1 MDLNTVSMFIKVVE
15 QGSLTAAAKYLNMP
29 KSTLSRRLGELEDAL
44 GVRLLERTTRRLN
57 LTDAGRIYYQRTNP
71 LIQQLACTEAAISHY
86 QDEPQG
92 HLKIHTPIEFG
103 TALLAPVIA
112 QFQRLYPK
120 ITMQVLL
127 SAEWPDL
134 ISQGIDVSFRVGEQ
148 KDSANIARLI
158 GAPKRVLVASPD
170 YIRQYGEPKTPDD
183 LLDHACL
190 TFDIPNG
197 DVWTFFNED
206 GSPYSTTVDP
216 RLRANNAVFL
226 REQAA
231 AGLGLALLP
240 HFICHEA
247 LQKGELVKV
256 MCSTKP
262 TNPPIYAVYPSRRNL
277 SAKTIKFLD
286 YVTQKMTNL
295 FE

>member
-1 MDLNTVSMFIKVVE
+1 
-15 QGSLTAAAKYLNMP
+15 
-29 KSTLSRRLGELEDAL
+29 
-44 GVRLLERTTRRLN
+44 
-57 LTDAGRIYYQRTNP
+57 
-71 LIQQLACTEAAISHY
+71 
-86 QDEPQG
+86 
-92 HLKIHTPIEFG
+92 
-103 TALLAPVIA
+103 
-112 QFQRLYPK
+112 
-120 ITMQVLL
+120 
-127 SAEWPDL
+127 
-134 ISQGIDVSFRVGEQ
+134 
-148 KDSANIARLI
+148 
-158 GAPKRVLVASPD
+158 
-170 YIRQYGEPKTPDD
+170 
-183 LLDHACL
+183 
-190 TFDIPNG
+190 DIPNG

-240 HFICHEA
+240 HFICRDA
-247 LQKGELVKV
+247 LQKGDLVKV